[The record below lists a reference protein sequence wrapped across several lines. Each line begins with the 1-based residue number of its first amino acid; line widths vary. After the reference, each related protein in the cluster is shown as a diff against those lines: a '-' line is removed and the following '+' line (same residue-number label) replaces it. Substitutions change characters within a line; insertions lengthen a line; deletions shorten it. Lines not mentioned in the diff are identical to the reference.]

1 MDDDNLL
8 YQLGQLLN
16 GQSIEN
22 VVPVLIVAAARALAA
37 EAGGDE
43 DKLGRLL
50 NKFDDLL
57 ADQAFDMLNQ

>member
-57 ADQAFDMLNQ
+57 ADQAFDMLHN